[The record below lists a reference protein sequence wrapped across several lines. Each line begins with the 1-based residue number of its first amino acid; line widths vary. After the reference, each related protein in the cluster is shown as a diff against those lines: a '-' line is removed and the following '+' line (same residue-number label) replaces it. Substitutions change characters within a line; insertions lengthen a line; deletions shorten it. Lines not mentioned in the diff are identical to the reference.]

1 MVRLC
6 RCAAAVSLFWLS
18 MLFQAWL
25 TPLAWGAE
33 YSFGV
38 VPQFDHRQLFAI
50 WNPILNELGKRTGLS
65 FKLVLTPDI
74 PSFEKEYL
82 KGAYDFVYLNPYH
95 LLKAN
100 RSAGYRPIIRDSS
113 DLLGILV
120 VRRDSPVDS
129 PADLN
134 GRTVAF
140 PSPNAL
146 GASLLMR
153 ADLSNLF
160 HVRITPL
167 YVTSHD
173 SVYLHVVQGLAD
185 AGGGVMKTL
194 SRQEEAVRVALKIIY
209 VTRPMPSHPVARH
222 PRVPNADAEKVR
234 RAFLEMAAAPEG
246 RALLSKVPINQPV
259 SASLSDYT
267 PMRDW
272 GLEDFWVEE
281 ESPWD

>member
-1 MVRLC
+1 MARQC
-6 RCAAAVSLFWLS
+6 RCGAAVSLFWLF

-25 TPLAWGAE
+25 APLSAGAE
-33 YSFGV
+33 YTFGV

-50 WNPILNELGKRTGLS
+50 WNPILDELGKRTGLS
-65 FKLVLTPDI
+65 FKVVLAPDI
-74 PSFEKEYL
+74 PSFEKEFL

-100 RSAGYRPIIRDSS
+100 QAVGYQPIIHDRS

-129 PADLN
+129 PAELN
-134 GRTVAF
+134 GKTVAF

-153 ADLSNLF
+153 ADLSLFF

-167 YVTSHD
+167 YVKSHD
-173 SVYLHVVQGLAD
+173 SVYLHVVKGLAD

-194 SRQEEAVRVALKIIY
+194 AEQEDPIRESLKIIY

-222 PRVPNADAEKVR
+222 PRVPEEDAEKVR
-234 RAFLEMAAAPEG
+234 RAFMEMAKMPKG
-246 RALLSKVPINQPV
+246 LVLLSKIPMSLPVP
-259 SASLSDYT
+259 ASLSEYS
-267 PMRDW
+267 PMMDW
-272 GLEDFWVEE
+272 GLEDFWVKE
-281 ESPWD
+281 